1 MARNCF
7 PAGRNTHRVP
17 GADIYPAFER
27 GAIDAVEFTA
37 PAADLPLG
45 LHRIT
50 PLYYVPGFTKPNGSS
65 EVLVSRKAFEELD
78 SATQAM
84 IADVCASEA
93 ALAVAEMDVLNRNAL
108 ATLIGQHGVTLK
120 AMPRDLVAAARREIR
135 PFSPISAR
143 ARRARRGC
151 WPPIP
156 ALPKRP
162 PPGRGSRRCHT
173 SRRGRGDQSSLPPP
187 PPPRYF
193 RRVSWMMLARPTRR
207 SSTAPMRAGSLS
219 V

>member
-1 MARNCF
+1 MGGWFRRELTGADDLKGLKIRMAGIGAELYSRLGAT
-7 PAGRNTHRVP
+7 PIAVP

-37 PAADLPLG
+37 PAADLPLGG

-93 ALAVAEMDVLNRNAL
+93 AQAVAEMDVLNRNAL

-120 AMPRDLVAAARREIR
+120 AMPRDLVAAARRENPALLADLGTR
-135 PFSPISAR
+135 SKGAARVLAAYTGFAEKAAAWTRLSALSYLSAR
-143 ARRARRGC
+143 EG
-151 WPPIP
+151 
-156 ALPKRP
+156 
-162 PPGRGSRRCHT
+162 
-173 SRRGRGDQSSLPPP
+173 
-187 PPPRYF
+187 
-193 RRVSWMMLARPTRR
+193 
-207 SSTAPMRAGSLS
+207 
-219 V
+219 